1 MSSRLRTIL
10 ILAAVAIAGFA
21 ALSTMAERY
30 RRMTPERSVLDL
42 PAETEASAATAAAA
56 VPAPTVVEAPAPPEE
71 AAPPRPESPEEPTSP
86 TAGDLAAVETFLEVR
101 GAIRQYL
108 EGNPRAARTVA
119 AIVKEG
125 ETSSKTRPADP
136 RFLAGYR
143 GARLDALARAG
154 MSAEEYARVR
164 ASFTAWRKGEGTDR
178 LSAAFSAKGEAAA
191 RADLGLLEALD
202 YEISF

>member
-10 ILAAVAIAGFA
+10 ILAAVAIAGLA

-42 PAETEASAATAAAA
+42 SADAEPSAAAA
-56 VPAPTVVEAPAPPEE
+56 APAVAEAPAPLEE
-71 AAPPRPESPEEPTSP
+71 APPPPPESPEEPAAPSE
-86 TAGDLAAVETFLEVR
+86 GDVAAVATFLEVR
-101 GAIRQYL
+101 GAIREYV
-108 EGNPRAARTVA
+108 ERNPTAARKIA
-119 AIVKEG
+119 AIVEEG
-125 ETSSKTRPADP
+125 ETASKTRPANP
-136 RFLAGYR
+136 RFLAEYR
-143 GARLDALARAG
+143 GARVEALARFG
-154 MSAEEYARVR
+154 MSAEDYARVR
-164 ASFTAWRKGEGTDR
+164 ASFTAWRKGEGTDG